1 MGYDI
6 SKIKSRVNKMTKSSE
21 RKSDADE
28 VKLNYWKPEMGDNVI
43 RFLPY
48 SFADGQPFQEL
59 AFYNSPVLNERRL
72 VAPFQFG
79 LADPIHDL
87 MVELRKEHQG
97 DKVWNQMK
105 ELRVKESFYA
115 PILVRGK
122 EDEGVKIWEMSQRV
136 VQGVYEVLMS
146 DDWADEQL
154 FDVHEGFDFTITARD
169 SGRTFKGYTI
179 KEITPLPKRKAS
191 PALKTK
197 AACDELVASVP
208 NIGEVMQKYCMS
220 EEKLT
225 TLLNNF
231 LNPDDVDG
239 EASEEGTT
247 VTAEVIASEEGKA
260 ATSKMDAAFS
270 DLDD

>member
-6 SKIKSRVNKMTKSSE
+6 SKIKNRVEEMNKINE
-21 RKSDADE
+21 RKSGSDDD
-28 VKLNYWKPEMGDNVI
+28 VKLKYWKPEMGDNVI

-48 SFADGQPFQEL
+48 SFAEGQPFQEL
-59 AFYNSPVLNERRL
+59 AFYNSDALNDRRL

-87 MVELRKEHQG
+87 MVELRKEHQS
-97 DKVWNQMK
+97 DAVWKQMK

-122 EDEGVKIWEMSQRV
+122 EEQGVHVWEMSQRV
-136 VQGVYEVLMS
+136 VQSVYEVLMS

-154 FDVHEGFDFTITARD
+154 FDVHEGYDFTITARD
-169 SGRTFKGYTI
+169 SGRTYKGYPI
-179 KEITPLPKRKAS
+179 KELTPLPKRKPC

-231 LNPDDVDG
+231 LNPDTEDS
-239 EASEEGTT
+239 EEEGTT
-247 VTAEVIASEEGKA
+247 VTAEVISSDEGKA

>member
-6 SKIKSRVNKMTKSSE
+6 SKIKSRVNKMTKTSG
-21 RKSDADE
+21 RKGSDDDD
-28 VKLNYWKPEMGDNVI
+28 VKLSYWKPEIGDNVI

-59 AFYNSPVLNERRL
+59 AFYNSQALNDRRL

-87 MVELRKEHQG
+87 MIELRKEHQA

-105 ELRVKESFYA
+105 ELQVKESFYA
-115 PILVRGK
+115 PIIVRGK

-136 VQGVYEVLMS
+136 VQSIYEVLMA

-169 SGRTFKGYTI
+169 SGRTYKGYPI

-208 NIGEVMQKYCMS
+208 NIGEMQQKYCMS

-225 TLLNNF
+225 VLLNNF
-231 LNPDDVDG
+231 LNPDEEDESD
-239 EASEEGTT
+239 EGTT
-247 VTAEVIASEEGKA
+247 VTAEVIASDEGKA